1 MPPKCLGWL
10 HIMDMNEAWMASY
23 DKDHGLYHIIVFLLI
38 LVKKKNIN
46 LAEIG
51 REGWI
56 VTLGT
61 DLSSGSFGD
70 THSSKT
76 TPIYAVPLETMVIS
90 LS

>member
-1 MPPKCLGWL
+1 MIKTIRWSLSYKCISLNTGK
-10 HIMDMNEAWMASY
+10 E
-23 DKDHGLYHIIVFLLI
+23 
-38 LVKKKNIN
+38 KNIN
-46 LAEIG
+46 SAEIG

-76 TPIYAVPLETMVIS
+76 TPIYAVPSETMVTS